1 MINKIANSPCNEIQK
16 PFLNRM
22 LNKNFIFFKQRND
35 LIKDVI
41 SLEGS
46 GFELL
51 TMSEMYYF
59 FFFYFSSSHIFLKIN
74 ILLTF
79 PYMMK
84 YYTYYKGLK
93 FY

>member
-1 MINKIANSPCNEIQK
+1 MCLNKQQSMINKIANSPCNEIQK

-59 FFFYFSSSHIFLKIN
+59 FIFFIFLHLI
-74 ILLTF
+74 F
-79 PYMMK
+79 S
-84 YYTYYKGLK
+84 
-93 FY
+93 